1 MGRFQHSDYE
11 DYSSYYSYSPP
22 SRRRTP
28 SRKRKKNSRQRKR
41 ADASRSP
48 RRRREASRSMRK
60 RAEVSKSPRRRTE
73 ASNFT
78 KKAGTTPAPQ
88 PEQLAA
94 SCQSAQLS
102 ATPQPSAGALGTAAV
117 PGAASVTGMAGVGA
131 GGMHGIGG
139 FAADA
144 GAVPNLAHSRMSF
157 ARPARDAASLKL
169 DIPRKF
175 TSSLMTPEHRKLLA
189 EESGAEVEWAPSEA
203 KVVLSGSAEQLERA
217 KRLIARV
224 NTHCCWGHS
233 VEKVRRL
240 LKPRRAE
247 SVLCRL
253 SPMDTLPH
261 FKKMFTPV
269 NSMVALGKGPENNL
283 IIPNPHRVVSRQH
296 CILELDAD
304 RGAVYVHDVSTNGTF
319 LNGVRLPAQQE
330 GKVLLSHGDELLFK
344 DPATGVREFGYI
356 VNLEEIA
363 VKAETKLEGLRRLV
377 SPTDGP
383 SVMGRDMG

>member
-1 MGRFQHSDYE
+1 M
-11 DYSSYYSYSPP
+11 
-22 SRRRTP
+22 
-28 SRKRKKNSRQRKR
+28 
-41 ADASRSP
+41 
-48 RRRREASRSMRK
+48 
-60 RAEVSKSPRRRTE
+60 
-73 ASNFT
+73 
-78 KKAGTTPAPQ
+78 
-88 PEQLAA
+88 
-94 SCQSAQLS
+94 
-102 ATPQPSAGALGTAAV
+102 GTAAL
-117 PGAASVTGMAGVGA
+117 PGAASVAGMAGVGA
-131 GGMHGIGG
+131 GGIHGTPNFAVGG

-144 GAVPNLAHSRMSF
+144 GVGPNLAPSRMNF
-157 ARPARDAASLKL
+157 ARPARDVVSLKL
-169 DIPRKF
+169 DVPRKF
-175 TSSLMTPEHRKLLA
+175 ISSLMTPEHRKLLA
-189 EESGAEVEWAPSEA
+189 EESGAVVEWAPTEA

-217 KRLIARV
+217 KRLVARV

-240 LKPRRAE
+240 LKPRRVE

-261 FKKMFTPV
+261 FKKMFTAV
-269 NSMVALGKGPENNL
+269 NSMVALGKGPENDL

-319 LNGVRLPAQQE
+319 LNGVRLPAQQA

-356 VNLEEIA
+356 VNLEEIG
-363 VKAETKLEGLRRLV
+363 VKAESKLEGLRRLV

-383 SVMGRDMG
+383 SVMGKDLG